1 MVLCDTGSVVP
12 SGVEQR
18 YWGDRTSS
26 SPLPTFFV
34 DSDKHHSLSLSTPM
48 GEHDERLGKTE
59 STTQFGGIIGGVFLK
74 KTTNNPKPKRHQLAM
89 VSEGR

>member
-34 DSDKHHSLSLSTPM
+34 DSD
-48 GEHDERLGKTE
+48 
-59 STTQFGGIIGGVFLK
+59 STTVFLCQRQGRARRAVREDGIDTQ
-74 KTTNNPKPKRHQLAM
+74 TTTTPT
-89 VSEGR
+89 SYG

>member
-59 STTQFGGIIGGVFLK
+59 ST
-74 KTTNNPKPKRHQLAM
+74 PKPQRHQLAM
-89 VSEGR
+89 VSEGRSPER